1 MRAVAVFG
9 SSRAAPESPT
19 FALARELGGALARRG
34 AEVRCG
40 GYAGVMGGVAQ
51 GARAEGGR
59 VVGCTI
65 DWFAD
70 TRTPN
75 EHLDQVVPA
84 ADLPARIAQLL
95 HGTSAAIAL
104 PGGIGT
110 LNELFWV
117 WTLLLHGKGE
127 GRKLIALGAP
137 YLDLM
142 QLLEERFE
150 VDPPIRAL
158 VHLAASVDE
167 AADLACW
174 PGGAA
179 IQRNE
184 G

>member
-1 MRAVAVFG
+1 MRSVAVFG
-9 SSRAAPESPT
+9 SSRTSPQSPT
-19 FALARELGGALARRG
+19 YALARELGEALARRG

-40 GYAGVMGGVAQ
+40 GYAGVMQGVAE
-51 GARAEGGR
+51 GARAGGGR

-70 TRTPN
+70 TRAPN
-75 EHLDQVVPA
+75 EHLDEVVGA
-84 ADLPARIAQLL
+84 SDLPMRIERLL
-95 HGTSAAIAL
+95 EGTSAAIAL

-127 GRKLIALGAP
+127 GRKLIALGGP

-142 QLLEERFE
+142 QLLEQRFE
-150 VDPPIRAL
+150 MDPPIRAL

-167 AADLACW
+167 AADLACE
-174 PGGAA
+174 
-179 IQRNE
+179 R
-184 G
+184 

>member
-1 MRAVAVFG
+1 MRSVAVFG
-9 SSRAAPESPT
+9 SSRAAPQSPT
-19 FALARELGGALARRG
+19 YALARELGQALAHRG

-40 GYAGVMGGVAQ
+40 GYAGVMQGVAE
-51 GARAEGGR
+51 GARAAGGR

-70 TRTPN
+70 ARRPN
-75 EHLDQVVPA
+75 EHLDQVVA
-84 ADLPARIAQLL
+84 SSDLASRIEHLL
-95 HGTSAAIAL
+95 EGTSAAIAL

-127 GRKLIALGAP
+127 GRRLILLGAP

-142 QLLEERFE
+142 QLLEQRFE

-167 AADLACW
+167 AADLAC
-174 PGGAA
+174 GV
-179 IQRNE
+179 E
-184 G
+184 VS